1 MKSNYIV
8 RNRIIIREL
17 YCFKKKEVIYVVR
30 WAWERF
36 EKRLLEFIIY
46 RLLGILESESF
57 NGIVGVEV

>member
-1 MKSNYIV
+1 MKSNQIV

>member
-1 MKSNYIV
+1 MKSNQRV

-30 WAWERF
+30 WVWERF

-46 RLLGILESESF
+46 RLLVILESESF